1 LSFQKTIY
9 GGFLMQK
16 INKKTGEINSIQPGG
31 LYAALPIPAYQ
42 VLARMG
48 DHKAKDVLICI
59 VSHLGLNGTCSYPSY
74 TTIAAEA
81 GMSRN
86 TIRKSLDVLEEYGF
100 IKTAYFR
107 EGKKDRNKYYIQ
119 RAAYD
124 TGLMN
129 KYAKRHRG
137 VTAGCRRCG
146 QFFDRGS
153 YGVGPLGA
161 THFGCGGSV
170 KEFRK
175 RIHSLESLSQ

>member
-1 LSFQKTIY
+1 MRT
-9 GGFLMQK
+9 
-16 INKKTGEINSIQPGG
+16 INKRSGEINTIQPGG
-31 LYAALPIPAYQ
+31 LYAPLPIPAYQ

-48 DHKAKDVLICI
+48 DHRAKDVLICL
-59 VSHLGLNGTCSYPSY
+59 VSHLGENGTCVFPSY

-81 GMSRN
+81 GISRN
-86 TIRKSLDVLEEYGF
+86 SIRKCLDVLEEYGF
-100 IKTAYFR
+100 IKTVYFR

-146 QFFDRGS
+146 SFFDRGG
-153 YGVGPLGA
+153 YGESPRGPI
-161 THFGCGGSV
+161 HYGCGGQV
-170 KEFRK
+170 VIFRK
-175 RIHSLESLSQ
+175 SRFSSDD